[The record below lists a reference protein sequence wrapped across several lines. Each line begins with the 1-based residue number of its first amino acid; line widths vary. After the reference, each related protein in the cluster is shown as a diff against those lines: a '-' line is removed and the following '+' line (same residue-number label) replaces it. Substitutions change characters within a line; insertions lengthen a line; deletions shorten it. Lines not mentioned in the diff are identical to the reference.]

1 MTTRGETM
9 DASTEEHSI
18 VEAAVRVARRAEV
31 LDDYLGPAEV
41 LDRGPA
47 RVRVRIGE
55 VTTEATL
62 ALAFPYEPSP
72 EDVVLVVA
80 RRGEAYVIGL
90 LQGRG
95 KVALSIP
102 GDVEVHAVDGVLSLR
117 GDRGVRVNGPEVEVV
132 AQKKIR
138 LVAETALEA
147 FGSLTRKVRGLF
159 TSQVAQR
166 MSTVEGA
173 SVDVAKSATIVTEET
188 MTINGKKI
196 NLG

>member
-1 MTTRGETM
+1 MS
-9 DASTEEHSI
+9 STPEDLAI
-18 VEAAVRVARRAEV
+18 LDKAVRIARRADV
-31 LDDYLGPAEV
+31 LEDYLGPAEV
-41 LDRGPA
+41 LETGPV
-47 RVRVRIGE
+47 RIKVRVGE
-55 VTTEATL
+55 VTSDATL

-72 EDVVLVVA
+72 EDVVLVA
-80 RRGEAYVIGL
+80 AKRGEAYVIGL

-95 KVALSIP
+95 KVALRIP
-102 GDVEVHAVDGVLSLR
+102 GDVEVRAVDGVLSLA
-117 GDRGVRVNGPEVEVV
+117 GDRGVRVNGPDVEVV

-159 TSQVAQR
+159 TSQASQR

-173 SVDVAKSATIVTEET
+173 SVDVSKSATIVTEET

-196 NLG
+196 HLG